1 MIDLNNSEKYRLA
14 HGLKI
19 SKRIDV
25 LEEIELNSNDIE
37 EWLECCEDIETL
49 RFLRRTI
56 NRCIN
61 RLKDPNYDDDD
72 FRSRA

>member
-1 MIDLNNSEKYRLA
+1 MIDLNSSEKYKLT

-19 SKRIDV
+19 FKRIDV

-37 EWLECCEDIETL
+37 NWLEECEDIKTL
-49 RFLRRTI
+49 KFLRRTI

-61 RLKDPNYDDDD
+61 RLEDPNYDDDD